1 MKRHLC
7 RTRIVFAGFA
17 LFTSAGVAIGAPRDE
32 IKAPSSPPSNVDLK
46 GAGYSADLKGK
57 IVVYKVKLAGGNA
70 WWSGSPNSW
79 AIFDIVDGRSVI
91 IKQST
96 LLVNGWTGYAKWWDH
111 NVIAARACKQT
122 QAGWD
127 DCPTTI
133 WLRGRAKQVDRS
145 GGVQLNPDA
154 MRRAPGHACSPH
166 RSTDCAVHVQTTS
179 RQPPGGGCRCG
190 GHFGEQCPPD

>member
-70 WWSGSPNSW
+70 WWSGAPNSW

-127 DCPTTI
+127 DPSSCVIGNGNVVKLPEGESI
-133 WLRGRAKQVDRS
+133 FDYFFEFKWEEN
-145 GGVQLNPDA
+145 GGVQVGKTAIDPKAKPTDV
-154 MRRAPGHACSPH
+154 
-166 RSTDCAVHVQTTS
+166 RSMN
-179 RQPPGGGCRCG
+179 
-190 GHFGEQCPPD
+190 